1 MDQSAITVRYAKAFF
16 SLAKEKNLIQPF
28 KKDIEIISDVCG
40 NSNEFVLLLESPVLK
55 TSKKSEIIISIF
67 KGKIDNLTLK
77 FLQLIVKNKREVYI
91 PAICR
96 NYLALTRKNQNIKLS
111 QLTTATEIDSKTI
124 EKIKSTIE
132 KELNAKVELTANVKP
147 DIIGGLILRME
158 DKQFDA
164 SVATQLK
171 KMRQQ
176 LQETEISQVK

>member
-1 MDQSAITVRYAKAFF
+1 
-16 SLAKEKNLIQPF
+16 
-28 KKDIEIISDVCG
+28 
-40 NSNEFVLLLESPVLK
+40 
-55 TSKKSEIIISIF
+55 
-67 KGKIDNLTLK
+67 
-77 FLQLIVKNKREVYI
+77 VYI